1 MSIARL
7 KSKTQNKDIYFKN
20 RLTNFTTP
28 PVKTGDLYVEKNE
41 DVGGNLE
48 IVGNLTV
55 DQNINANSFYATG
68 NFYLNNY
75 VLIPAGTIVQSAAIA
90 EPSGWFICNGR
101 TLNNTTYSGLFNAIQ
116 YTYGGSDLSFNIPDI
131 QGRVPIGAGS
141 GSGLTVRSLGQKS
154 GEENHTLTTNEM
166 PSHTHTLDR
175 RINPDDGAFDNG
187 NTYISDSCAS
197 TTDRQL
203 MGTFNTYSTGSGA
216 SHNNMQPFIVLNYL
230 IKY

>member
-7 KSKTQNKDIYFKN
+7 KSKVQNKDVYFKN
-20 RLTNFTTP
+20 RLTHFTTP
-28 PVKTGDLYVEKNE
+28 PVKTGDLYVQLNE

-48 IVGNLTV
+48 INGNLTV

-75 VLIPAGTIVQSAAIA
+75 VLIPAGTIVQSAAIT
-90 EPSGWFICNGR
+90 EPAGWFNCNGR
-101 TLNNTTYSGLFNAIQ
+101 TLNNTTYSGLFNAIM

-141 GSGLTVRSLGQKS
+141 GAGLTTRTLGQKS
-154 GEENHTLTTNEM
+154 GAENHTLSINEM
-166 PSHTHTLDR
+166 PSHTHSLMR
-175 RINPDDGAFDNG
+175 RRNPDDGAYD
-187 NTYISDSCAS
+187 TSDGHKFESSAA
-197 TTDRQL
+197 TTDREDL
-203 MGTFNTYSTGSGA
+203 GNFNTYSTGSGA
-216 SHNNMQPFIVLNYL
+216 SHNNMQPFIVLQYL

>member
-7 KSKTQNKDIYFKN
+7 KSKVQNKDVYFKN
-20 RLTNFTTP
+20 RLTHFTTP
-28 PVKTGDLYVEKNE
+28 PVKTGDLYVEVNE

-48 IVGNLTV
+48 INGNLTV
-55 DQNINANSFYATG
+55 NKNINADSFYATG

-90 EPSGWFICNGR
+90 EPAGWFNCNGR
-101 TLNNTTYSGLFNAIQ
+101 TLNKITYNGLFSAIG
-116 YTYGGSDLSFNIPDI
+116 YTYGGSDPSFNIPDI

-141 GSGLTVRSLGQKS
+141 GAGLTVRSLGQKS
-154 GEENHTLTTNEM
+154 GEENHTLTINEM
-166 PSHTHTLDR
+166 PSHTHSLTR
-175 RINPDDGAFDNG
+175 RINPDNGAFDNG
-187 NTYISDSCAS
+187 NTYISESSAA
-197 TTDRQL
+197 TTDRQI